1 MEFLLILVVIV
12 DSRTS
17 ETSHSVLNKYST
29 NTRFSSPF
37 GYSIFQAVDW
47 GKIPILAHDWLPDYD
62 YPFRAQSPEEFKE
75 QYEKI
80 CKLSLQEK
88 RDILFPLREH
98 LKQWDNKEQWRDR
111 LLEIYN
117 K

>member
-1 MEFLLILVVIV
+1 MIIHLEQV
-12 DSRTS
+12 
-17 ETSHSVLNKYST
+17 HK
-29 NTRFSSPF
+29 
-37 GYSIFQAVDW
+37 
-47 GKIPILAHDWLPDYD
+47 
-62 YPFRAQSPEEFKE
+62 EEFKE

-88 RDILFPLREH
+88 RDYLFPLRDY

-117 K
+117 E